1 MDKSPGLAVG
11 SVVVLKVASEFS
23 LVDPLTGVVSDP
35 DPEVLLELLV
45 LIMVVDDEKNG
56 GLVLLVDVSVEIED
70 SSVDTDSFVVGD
82 ISVEVC
88 SVISVDD

>member
-1 MDKSPGLAVG
+1 MDESPGLAVG

-56 GLVLLVDVSVEIED
+56 GLVLLVDISVEIED